1 MREWYM
7 RNISFIKQL
16 ATQFILLLIGFFVV
30 IPIWGTLRLAFDG
43 SLKGRPTEFRFLPKE
58 WSGEAFMQVL
68 DKPYQSVDFHILLKN
83 SLTVSFGAAFIA
95 IILGFSLAYAFA
107 RFRFPGR
114 EVGLFAILL
123 TAFLPPVAFMTPLY
137 ILLTMLKIRTTLL
150 ALVIVYASFAM
161 PFCIWNMRAA
171 FQAIP
176 KEVEEAAFLDGA
188 GDFKTFLYITLP
200 LALPSI
206 AVAGLIAFL
215 MAYSEFTIG
224 WLFVEKGDNVTL
236 AMSIYAILQSQYLG
250 GAQPWSYLGS
260 LAIIMSI
267 PVIVIF
273 LIFQRTLLERM
284 MFGNAE

>member
-1 MREWYM
+1 MRK
-7 RNISFIKQL
+7 ISFPRQL
-16 ATQFILLLIGFFVV
+16 ATQILLALIGFFV
-30 IPIWGTLRLAFDG
+30 ILPIWGMARLSFDG
-43 SLKGRPTEFRFLPKE
+43 SLKGRPTEFRLLPKT
-58 WSGEAFMQVL
+58 WSFDAFVQVL
-68 DKPYQSVDFHILLKN
+68 DKPYQSVDFQVLLKN
-83 SLTVSFGAAFIA
+83 SLLVSFGAALIA
-95 IILGFSLAYAFA
+95 ILLGMSLAYAFA

-114 EVGLFAILL
+114 QPGLFGLLL
-123 TAFLPPVAFMTPLY
+123 TAVLPPVAFMTPLY
-137 ILLTMLKIRTTLL
+137 IILSLMHIRTTLL
-150 ALVIVYASFAM
+150 ALIITYAAFAM

-176 KEVEEAAFLDGA
+176 KEIEEAAFLDGA
-188 GDFKTFLYITLP
+188 GDLTSFIFITLP

-224 WLFVEKGDNVTL
+224 WLFVEKPNTVTL
-236 AMSIYAILQSQYLG
+236 AMAIYAMIQSQYSG

-267 PVIVIF
+267 PVVVIF

-284 MFGNAE
+284 MFGNVE